1 MNITAFL
8 EVVTAWA
15 EGRSDIDGVA
25 LVGSY
30 ARGTARPESD
40 IDRVVLSNVPSRLLD
55 GDWPARFGDVQ
66 SSSTEDYGALK
77 SRRVLY
83 RDGLEVEFGIAAPS
97 WTSIPL
103 DPGTRR
109 VLADGVKVLYD
120 PRQLFRSAN
129 EAARVLTMRR

>member
-109 VLADGVKVLYD
+109 VLAM
-120 PRQLFRSAN
+120 A
-129 EAARVLTMRR
+129 